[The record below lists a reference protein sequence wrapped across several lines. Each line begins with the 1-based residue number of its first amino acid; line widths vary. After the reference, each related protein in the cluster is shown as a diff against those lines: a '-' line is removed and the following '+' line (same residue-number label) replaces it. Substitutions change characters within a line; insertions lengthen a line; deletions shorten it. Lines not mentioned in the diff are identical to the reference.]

1 MKNFRAFIREFKVDM
16 PAAKDTLGIP
26 RDEMPQVKSDDYDAL
41 IAHLQKNGIKMQKKS
56 VKASTL
62 KASQSNF
69 NSDKIV
75 KAISNIKTLGKAKPI
90 IISSDNYVIDGHHR
104 WLAAKNVGTNIDV
117 MQANAK
123 VDELMKSV
131 HSFPKSFTKTINQ

>member
-1 MKNFRAFIREFKVDM
+1 MKKFSSFIREFKVDM

-62 KASQSNF
+62 K
-69 NSDKIV
+69 KLI
-75 KAISNIKTLGKAKPI
+75 
-90 IISSDNYVIDGHHR
+90 R
-104 WLAAKNVGTNIDV
+104 
-117 MQANAK
+117 
-123 VDELMKSV
+123 
-131 HSFPKSFTKTINQ
+131 

>member
-1 MKNFRAFIREFKVDM
+1 MKKFKDFILEFKVDM

-41 IAHLQKNGIKMQKKS
+41 IAHLQKKGIKMKKKS
-56 VKASTL
+56 VKASIL
-62 KASQSNF
+62 KATQKNF

-75 KAISNIKTLGKAKPI
+75 KAIGNIETLGKAKPI

-117 MQANAK
+117 MQASAK
-123 VDELMKSV
+123 VDELLKAV

>member
-1 MKNFRAFIREFKVDM
+1 MKKFSSFGREFKVDM
-16 PAAKDTLGIP
+16 PAAKDTLGIL

-62 KASQSNF
+62 KASQKNF
-69 NSDKIV
+69 NSDNIV
-75 KAISNIKTLGKAKPI
+75 KAIGNIKTLGKAKPI
-90 IISSDNYVIDGHHR
+90 IISSVNYVIDGYHK

-117 MQANAK
+117 MQATAK
-123 VDELMKSV
+123 VDELMKDN